1 MYTPPPKTTV
11 YFVFCLPSGG
21 HSLPKTTV
29 ACQISVARESFLGLT
44 VPISFQIQQLC
55 FTGLNWK
62 KRQGVGTLK
71 TS

>member
-11 YFVFCLPSGG
+11 YFVFCLPSGS
-21 HSLPKTTV
+21 HLPKTTV

-55 FTGLNWK
+55 FTGLDWK